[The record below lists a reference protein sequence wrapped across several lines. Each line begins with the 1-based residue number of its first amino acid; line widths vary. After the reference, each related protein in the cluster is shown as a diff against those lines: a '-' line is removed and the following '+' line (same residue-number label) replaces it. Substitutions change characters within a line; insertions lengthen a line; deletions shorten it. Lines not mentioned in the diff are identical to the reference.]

1 MTAINKRSPDSRA
14 LVLALMVAFAYCL
27 GVSACQDHSSSDP
40 DVVAFVNGTPI
51 TVAQFTAALHRLDQ
65 NARAGRLPRLDEK
78 MKLVVLRD
86 LIDRRIVLL
95 RANQLGLSVSDQELN
110 LAIAEVQKDYSAES
124 FRDMIIKQYID
135 IETWKREIRFRL
147 LLQKVFQVDVK
158 DRLEPTDEQINA
170 FYNKNIARYQ
180 APMAVKAL
188 HIVISDKKRATR
200 LRNMLIA
207 GNKVRSAI
215 IAVKLN
221 PEHAN
226 HGRPVKLSQGQMPE
240 KFDKTVMGLAIGKW
254 SPVLKSPYG
263 YHLIK
268 IVKKMPAGTTPL
280 VEVRKKIA
288 AQIRL
293 ELRDRAF
300 AKWMQGLRDKAKID
314 INRALLAPNTIKSVP
329 KSSRGRS

>member
-135 IETWKREIRFRL
+135 IVRYGQKSGAPWVARLTEEGREFMEGIR
-147 LLQKVFQVDVK
+147 D
-158 DRLEPTDEQINA
+158 
-170 FYNKNIARYQ
+170 Y
-180 APMAVKAL
+180 
-188 HIVISDKKRATR
+188 S
-200 LRNMLIA
+200 
-207 GNKVRSAI
+207 SA
-215 IAVKLN
+215 N
-221 PEHAN
+221 
-226 HGRPVKLSQGQMPE
+226 
-240 KFDKTVMGLAIGKW
+240 
-254 SPVLKSPYG
+254 
-263 YHLIK
+263 
-268 IVKKMPAGTTPL
+268 
-280 VEVRKKIA
+280 
-288 AQIRL
+288 
-293 ELRDRAF
+293 
-300 AKWMQGLRDKAKID
+300 
-314 INRALLAPNTIKSVP
+314 NTG
-329 KSSRGRS
+329 SRGIFVYYAVAPGLYEVNEPLAFGKARRYCISVADAMISEVTCPTNGI